1 MTGFYAMLRNL
12 NFTFK
17 AMGQEGFQ
25 AGEWHGQFA
34 FSKDDLTYWVAEV
47 CLDLRWNYVQFC
59 ILDENGDAERVKEK
73 MGFLCQSS

>member
-1 MTGFYAMLRNL
+1 MAKIYSNLEILIPESRLISYSFYAMLRNL

-34 FSKDDLTYWVAEV
+34 F
-47 CLDLRWNYVQFC
+47 
-59 ILDENGDAERVKEK
+59 
-73 MGFLCQSS
+73 